1 MIVSM
6 TATEADA
13 LRASYMAKAAA
24 REAAADA
31 LRAARAERAA
41 FEAALHTV
49 RPTPD
54 EIAAAEGLRA
64 TWARD
69 YDESRARGWSTE

>member
-1 MIVSM
+1 MIASM
-6 TATEADA
+6 TGTEALA
-13 LRASYMAKAAA
+13 LHYDYLARDRA
-24 REAAADA
+24 REAEANA
-31 LRAARAERAA
+31 LRAARAA

-64 TWARD
+64 TFDWFKGRF
-69 YDESRARGWSTE
+69 

>member
-1 MIVSM
+1 MIASM
-6 TATEADA
+6 TGTEALA
-13 LRASYMAKAAA
+13 LHSAYLAKAKADD
-24 REAAADA
+24 AAANA

-41 FEAALHTV
+41 FEASLHTV

-64 TWARD
+64 TCLRD